1 MTSAVLNNSNNDSVS
16 FSLWEKVAHQ
26 RRMRATRPTILTIAE
41 S

>member
-1 MTSAVLNNSNNDSVS
+1 MMHNCPKYNGHS
-16 FSLWEKVAHQ
+16 FSFWEKVAQQ